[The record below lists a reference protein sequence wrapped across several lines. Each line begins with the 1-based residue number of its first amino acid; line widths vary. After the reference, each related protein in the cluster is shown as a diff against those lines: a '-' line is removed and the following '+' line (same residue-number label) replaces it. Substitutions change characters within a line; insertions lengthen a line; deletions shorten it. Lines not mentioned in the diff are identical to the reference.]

1 MSRAP
6 APVIAHGAALA
17 GPRADTERGSA
28 RLALMLAH
36 CAGMLDLVALPL
48 WVGTLVS
55 AYRLDPQQAGGLVTL
70 FLAGAVFSSLAV
82 APRLHRLPGRLVTS
96 LGFGLAALAF
106 AGVSQ
111 TTDYAWMAGLHLL
124 AGVTSAAA
132 LSCTHG
138 TIARSANP
146 HRLFALVGMA
156 LGVFAVVFFAALP
169 PLMARWGGDRLFQV
183 FAGVMA
189 VAGAVAALVFP
200 RTVAASPVPASVAA
214 APRAGLGRAVW
225 FGALG
230 VSCMALVQA
239 MMFSFLERIG
249 IDRGFGQPAVNAVL
263 VALGLVNL
271 LPAGLAALLQRRW
284 PAERVVLCGPVVQ
297 LALVLLM
304 TQSQQFA
311 PYAAAASVFAA
322 VMIFTHTFA
331 FGLLARLD
339 PSGRALAATPAMMMA
354 GAALGPVLG
363 GTLVKWAGYESLAV
377 AALLI
382 AIGAVG
388 CFAQARQA
396 PGLRPDAARSAP

>member
-1 MSRAP
+1 MSQQLSSSLPLRA
-6 APVIAHGAALA
+6 G
-17 GPRADTERGSA
+17 TEAWPA

-36 CAGMLDLVALPL
+36 CAGMLDLVALPV

-55 AYRLDPQQAGGLVTL
+55 AYHLDPQQAGGLATL
-70 FLAGAVFSSLAV
+70 FLVGAVFSSLAV
-82 APRLHRLPGRLVTS
+82 APRLHRLPGRLPVA

-111 TTDYAWMAGLHLL
+111 TTDYATMAVLHAL
-124 AGVTSAAA
+124 AGVSSAAA

-146 HRLFALVGMA
+146 HRLFAFVGIA
-156 LGVFAVVFFAALP
+156 LGVFAVLFFAAVP
-169 PLMARWGGDRLFQV
+169 PLLASLGGALLFKV
-183 FAGVMA
+183 FAVVMA
-189 VAGAVAALVFP
+189 VACVATGLAYPRTAAL
-200 RTVAASPVPASVAA
+200 AGQGAA
-214 APRAGLGRAVW
+214 APGPRVGLGRGVW
-225 FGALG
+225 LGALG
-230 VSCMALVQA
+230 VSCMAVVQA

-249 IDRGFGQPAVNAVL
+249 MDRGFGLQAVNAVL

-284 PAERVVLCGPVVQ
+284 PAERVVLCGP
-297 LALVLLM
+297 LAQAVLVLVI

-363 GTLVKWAGYESLAV
+363 GTLVKWSGYESLAV
-377 AALLI
+377 AAVLV
-382 AIGAVG
+382 AACAVA
-388 CFAQARQA
+388 CFSQAR
-396 PGLRPDAARSAP
+396 PSAAATPPQPA